1 MREGRVR
8 EGRVREGRVR
18 EEGGH
23 YLVESC
29 APTCNLLS
37 NERSLDM
44 GGGVAME
51 ILLLRHI

>member
-1 MREGRVR
+1 MRER
-8 EGRVREGRVR
+8 RVREGRVR